1 MRLHSPFTRAF
12 FRIALRFES
21 TYVGSFMSMET
32 NVITMKMQR
41 NAENACVN
49 RVVATRLKRRY
60 EVLYYYQ
67 SISLLDLILGF
78 FYVTS

>member
-1 MRLHSPFTRAF
+1 MRLHSPFTRAV

-32 NVITMKMQR
+32 NGITMKTQR

-49 RVVATRLKRRY
+49 GLWQLGLK
-60 EVLYYYQ
+60 EDMKYYTIIKVFHC
-67 SISLLDLILGF
+67 STLF
-78 FYVTS
+78 